1 MRVIGKPMPAGRKA
15 MTMEIKLLD
24 VKEAAGFLKLG
35 VSTMN
40 KLRVHGGGPAYHK
53 LGARVLYAEADLQ
66 KFLAQN
72 RRVSTAQNK
81 RAAAVR
87 VSA

>member
-1 MRVIGKPMPAGRKA
+1 MPAGRKV
-15 MTMEIKLLD
+15 MTMKLLD
-24 VKEAAGFLKLG
+24 VKEAAEFLKLG

-66 KFLAQN
+66 KYLAQN
-72 RRVSTAQNK
+72 RQVSTAQNK
-81 RAAAVR
+81 SAAAVR
-87 VSA
+87 APA